1 MLARLPLSLR
11 PLSRLSLPRSLSV
24 VVSTSSP
31 SAPAFGVTDSCAR
44 RVEKLCEMKGEEV
57 HLRVAVDAGGCSGF
71 QYEFEV
77 RKAKGGGDAVGGGGG
92 FRRVERRGRGNAGLA
107 DPAVSDSVFSTA
119 SRSPPFPQLTPP
131 PAPPPPPP
139 LPRSPRSSR
148 APCRSPPT

>member
-77 RKAKGGGDAVGGGGG
+77 EPRSLQEPSDITITHNSQTV
-92 FRRVERRGRGNAGLA
+92 VV
-107 DPAVSDSVFSTA
+107 DPASVPFLRGA
-119 SRSPPFPQLTPP
+119 KVDFVEEMIRSGFAVVDNPNSES
-131 PAPPPPPP
+131 ACGCG
-139 LPRSPRSSR
+139 SSF
-148 APCRSPPT
+148 ALKNFEENKPE